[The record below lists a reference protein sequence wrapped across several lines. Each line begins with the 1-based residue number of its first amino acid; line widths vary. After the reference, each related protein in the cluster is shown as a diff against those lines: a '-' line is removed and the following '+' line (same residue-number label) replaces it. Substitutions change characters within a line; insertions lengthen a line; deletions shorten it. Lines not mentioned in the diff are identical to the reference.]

1 MDTVKTLAEAVNEF
15 HKPQGST
22 KKGRR
27 DDLQKE
33 FEEIAMSLF
42 FGGYLKC
49 GDKKIYVRE
58 AELYY
63 YDEDNCCNA
72 IKDESMFHTSNPIDP
87 SLEKLDPEDE
97 STYLQGGILHRHKYG
112 IDLAFENFKNK
123 YRASVLIKSFIEADA
138 DKEPNYEV
146 RNKKSSKE
154 LFKYIP
160 KDIPAFEKNDLGVN
174 WIPCHHPIEYHTI
187 SSPVTRMNIRKDT
200 TEADTPWRY
209 WLKWAKE
216 KDVPHEFLF

>member
-33 FEEIAMSLF
+33 FKEIAMSLF

-87 SLEKLDPEDE
+87 SLEKVGYFIAINMELTWH
-97 STYLQGGILHRHKYG
+97 SKILR
-112 IDLAFENFKNK
+112 I
-123 YRASVLIKSFIEADA
+123 SIE
-138 DKEPNYEV
+138 
-146 RNKKSSKE
+146 
-154 LFKYIP
+154 
-160 KDIPAFEKNDLGVN
+160 
-174 WIPCHHPIEYHTI
+174 HP
-187 SSPVTRMNIRKDT
+187 
-200 TEADTPWRY
+200 
-209 WLKWAKE
+209 
-216 KDVPHEFLF
+216 F